1 MNGPNLTRGDQ
12 TSLYRS
18 ALRAAIANARG
29 KAQTIARASGLHIR
43 RIIGVAESSAAPPLP
58 ITDTGRLSA
67 PATPIEPGTQVVQAT
82 VSVTF
87 SVS

>member
-1 MNGPNLTRGDQ
+1 MEGQPASYAET
-12 TSLYRS
+12 
-18 ALRAAIANARG
+18 LRAAIANARG

-43 RIIGVAESSAAPPLP
+43 RIIGVTESSAAPPLP
-58 ITDTGRLSA
+58 IADTGRVSA